1 MELTDTDKVRTEVD
15 KVRTEVENQ
24 CTFDKVRTE
33 VENQCALVY
42 AFDITL
48 ILGLLDISVR
58 SIVAL

>member
-1 MELTDTDKVRTEVD
+1 MELTDTDKVRTEV
-15 KVRTEVENQ
+15 
-24 CTFDKVRTE
+24 DKVRTE